1 MKRLIASAVL
11 LLSMMVSVFAA
22 SSDLTPLAVVKL
34 NGSET
39 ITVKTLKERVNFYL
53 KQTGAKEMSLE
64 QKKAILDSMISEKL
78 VAQAAAKDGVSIT
91 DSQVDQAFL
100 NSMNQQFG
108 QQFSTE
114 SQLSDFFK
122 KQTGKDLSAYIR
134 DMTGFSLSDY
144 KAYLKNQILV
154 QQYVFTKKQDEIKKV
169 SATDAEIRNA
179 YSINKSTFVWDDMI
193 KLFLV
198 IVPKEKDA
206 SSAKK
211 KADKMLKDYN
221 KKPSSA
227 EETIKTDE
235 DNGKAYQAGYMIITA
250 NQARQ
255 LGWASDKVVELFARK
270 KGYISDLSETD
281 NDYQFYVIKDKFDAK
296 MLSIDDVIQPESK
309 TTVYDY
315 IKQQLTAQ
323 KQSQFFSQAALDL
336 SKSLDSK
343 GNVDRKKEGSALE
356 KLLDW
361 GAES

>member
-1 MKRLIASAVL
+1 MKRFIVSTAL
-11 LLSMMVSVFAA
+11 LLTMMVSVFAA
-22 SSDLTPLAVVKL
+22 SSDLTPLAVIKL
-34 NGSET
+34 NGNET

-53 KQTGAKEMSLE
+53 KQTGAKDMTVE
-64 QKKAILDSMISEKL
+64 QKKAILDSMIYEKL

-91 DSQVDQAFL
+91 DTQVDQAFL
-100 NSMNQQFG
+100 NTMNQQFG

-122 KQTGKDLSAYIR
+122 KQTGKDLSTYIR
-134 DMTGFSLSDY
+134 EMTGFALSDY

-154 QQYVFTKKQDEIKKV
+154 QQYVFSKKQAEIKKV
-169 SATDAEIRNA
+169 SATDEEIRNA
-179 YSINKSTFVWDDMI
+179 YSINKSTFVWNDMV

-206 SSAKK
+206 AGAKK
-211 KADKMLKDYN
+211 KAEKMLKDYN
-221 KKPSSA
+221 KKPASA
-227 EETIKTDE
+227 EEAIKTDG

-250 NQARQ
+250 TQAQQ
-255 LGWASDKVVELFARK
+255 LGWSPDKVVELFARK
-270 KGYISDLSETD
+270 KGYISELSETGE
-281 NDYQFYVIKDKFDAK
+281 DYQFYCVKDKFDAK
-296 MLSIDDVIQPESK
+296 MLTIDDVIQPESK

-323 KQSQFFSQAALDL
+323 KQSQYFSQAAQDL
-336 SKSLDSK
+336 SKSLDTK